1 MSKLKLSYFDFNG
14 GRGESARLALSM
26 ANIEFEDQRVVFKDW
41 PTLKASMPFGAM
53 PVLEVDG
60 TQLAQSNSIN
70 RYVGKLSNLYPSDPY
85 QALLC
90 DETMDAVEE
99 MVAKI
104 SGTMFLD
111 EDAKK
116 AKREATASGPMTLY
130 LTQLQANLKARGG
143 EFFADNRLTM
153 ADLVVFLWVRG
164 LRSGHLDYIPADL
177 VEKVAPL
184 LVQYQARIAQTPGVL
199 AYYQNH

>member
-1 MSKLKLSYFDFNG
+1 MKKLKLSYFDFNG

-41 PTLKASMPFGAM
+41 PSLKGSMPFGAM
-53 PVLEVDG
+53 PVLAVDG

-99 MVAKI
+99 VVAKI
-104 SGTMFLD
+104 SATMFLD
-111 EDAKK
+111 DDAKK
-116 AKREATASGPMTLY
+116 AKREAVASGPMTLY
-130 LTQLQANLKARGG
+130 LSHLQTNLTARGG

-153 ADLVVFLWVRG
+153 ADLVVFIWVRG

-177 VEKVAPL
+177 VDTVAPL
-184 LVQYQARIAQTPGVL
+184 LVEHQERVAQTPAIV
-199 AYYQNH
+199 AYYKNH

>member
-1 MSKLKLSYFDFNG
+1 MKKLKLSYFDFNG

-41 PTLKASMPFGAM
+41 PTLKGSMPFGAM
-53 PVLEVDG
+53 PVLEVNG
-60 TQLAQSNSIN
+60 IQVAQSNSIN

-99 MVAKI
+99 VVAKL
-104 SGTMFLD
+104 SATMFLD
-111 EDAKK
+111 DDAKK
-116 AKREATASGPMTLY
+116 AKREAVASGPMTLY
-130 LTQLQANLKARGG
+130 LSHLQTNLKARGG

-153 ADLVVFLWVRG
+153 ADLVVFIWVRG
-164 LRSGHLDYIPADL
+164 LRSGHLDYIPAEL
-177 VEKVAPL
+177 VDTVAPQ
-184 LVQYQARIAQTPGVL
+184 LVQHQERVAQTPSIV
-199 AYYQNH
+199 AYYKNH

>member
-26 ANIEFEDQRVVFKDW
+26 GNIEFEDQRVVFKDW
-41 PTLKASMPFGAM
+41 PTLKTSMPFGAM

-70 RYVGKLSNLYPSDPY
+70 RYVGKLSNLYPTDPY

-104 SGTMFLD
+104 SNTMFLD
-111 EDAKK
+111 DDAKK
-116 AKREATASGPMTLY
+116 VKREAIAAGPMPLY
-130 LTQLQANLKARGG
+130 LTHLQANLKARGG

-153 ADLVVFLWVRG
+153 ADLVVFIWVRG
-164 LRSGHLDYIPADL
+164 LRSGHLDGIPADL

-184 LVQYQARIAQTPGVL
+184 LVQHQDRIAQTPSVL

>member
-26 ANIEFEDQRVVFKDW
+26 GNIEFEDQRVVFKDW

-60 TQLAQSNSIN
+60 IQLAQSNSIN

-99 MVAKI
+99 IVAKI

-116 AKREATASGPMTLY
+116 AKREAVAAGPMTLY
-130 LTQLQANLKARGG
+130 LTHLQANLKARGG

-164 LRSGHLDYIPADL
+164 LRSGHLDYIPATL

-184 LVQYQARIAQTPGVL
+184 LVQHQDRIAQTPGVL

>member
-1 MSKLKLSYFDFNG
+1 MKKLKLSYFDFNG

-41 PTLKASMPFGAM
+41 PSLKGSMPFGAM

-70 RYVGKLSNLYPSDPY
+70 RYVGKLSNLYPTDPY

-99 MVAKI
+99 VVAKI
-104 SGTMFLD
+104 SVTMFLGD
-111 EDAKK
+111 DAKK
-116 AKREATASGPMTLY
+116 AKREAVASGPMTLY
-130 LTQLQANLKARGG
+130 LSHLQANLTARGG
-143 EFFADNRLTM
+143 EFFADSRLTM
-153 ADLVVFLWVRG
+153 ADLVVFIWVRG

-177 VEKVAPL
+177 VDTVAPL
-184 LVQYQARIAQTPGVL
+184 LVQHQERVEQTPDIV
-199 AYYQNH
+199 AYYKNH